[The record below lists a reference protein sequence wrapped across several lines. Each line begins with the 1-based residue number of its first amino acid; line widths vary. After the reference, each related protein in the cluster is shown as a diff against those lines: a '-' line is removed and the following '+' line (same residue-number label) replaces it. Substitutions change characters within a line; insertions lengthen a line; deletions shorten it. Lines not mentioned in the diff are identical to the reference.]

1 MYQRILECSKIQT
14 GLHLSNLPRL
24 PGLPSLDSMPLR
36 CLLFSSDEAMA
47 EPIRQV
53 LTELGVE
60 AEHCQNPVDAVER
73 VTTQL
78 FQIVITDWQDQPE
91 AAFLLKTARDLKAAA
106 RPLTLAIVSEENR
119 PHALQAGANSVL
131 LKPIRPDQ
139 VRDTMSTACEL
150 LRSKLQTPTPTNTR
164 TPSPPGTIAAAGPG
178 TAAGASPAPAFAIQ
192 APEKLRAGEFL
203 QSPTS
208 RPGAQF
214 DTESELRQPIE
225 ASSPVDS
232 LTELEPMAA
241 AVQDIPEVKPERH
254 EPLTG
259 WAALQARL
267 TKSAPAP
274 PAGLAAAAPAT
285 SQEASARNELLS
297 FEDPSSFA
305 PQAAT
310 SEEQKFP
317 AQEQPTVKPVAVAF
331 RASVGNDA
339 ADVAPESDA
348 PRAKRGKIY
357 LLALALVSVALIAV
371 PRTRESLRQLSR
383 TGARA
388 ALRWLNPPPAPLPQT
403 VTQHDSFG
411 QPDDE
416 YKLPA
421 NGNIP
426 DSTTDPSKIEV
437 VPVVDPTAKPDK
449 SAAASSNQTQT
460 ATGAQP
466 PPEQAPAASGQNAPV
481 DQSSAASTPSAQNQ
495 AAASP
500 AIAVPSAGAPINQ
513 ASAGLAP
520 ATPAPA
526 APAALGAPMPTQA
539 APTFPASAQQSTSAI
554 QHEVQPVSL
563 APIRSSSP
571 SPHVPASEMAGIPSS
586 LRSQVA
592 STTPEMSGA
601 KSDDAVGSSLQPVSL
616 PESAIRA
623 LLAQSPDP
631 EYPAAAKASGQQG
644 SVVLQVLIGPDG
656 AVQDAKFMQG
666 SFVFARAAIDA
677 VKQWRFKPYSTNGRA
692 VSVQSV
698 ITLNFKPSA

>member
-1 MYQRILECSKIQT
+1 LESSKIRS

-24 PGLPSLDSMPLR
+24 LRLPSLDNMPLR
-36 CLLFSSDEAMA
+36 CLLFSSDEAMTA
-47 EPIRQV
+47 PIRQV
-53 LTELGVE
+53 LSELGVE
-60 AEHCQNPVDAVER
+60 AEYCQNPVDAVER

-106 RPLTLAIVSEENR
+106 RPLTLAIVNEENR

-131 LKPIRPDQ
+131 LKPIRPEQ

-150 LRSKLQTPTPTNTR
+150 LRSKLQTAAPTSTR
-164 TPSPPGTIAAAGPG
+164 TPLQPGTVPGKITAAGPS
-178 TAAGASPAPAFAIQ
+178 AAAPAPAFTAQ

-203 QSPTS
+203 QPMAS

-214 DTESELRQPIE
+214 DTESEAREAIE
-225 ASSPVDS
+225 TSSRPVDS

-241 AVQDIPEVKPERH
+241 AVQEIPEAKLERQ
-254 EPLTG
+254 EALTG

-267 TKSAPAP
+267 TKSAPAAGP
-274 PAGLAAAAPAT
+274 PIPREAATQNEFLSYEAAT
-285 SQEASARNELLS
+285 
-297 FEDPSSFA
+297 SFA
-305 PQAAT
+305 PPSAA
-310 SEEQKFP
+310 SQEPKFP
-317 AQEQPTVKPVAVAF
+317 TPAEQQPASERAVAP
-331 RASVGNDA
+331 ASQVSVRDA
-339 ADVAPESDA
+339 ASDPAPEPVV

-357 LLALALVSVALIAV
+357 VLALALVSVALVAV
-371 PRTRESLRQLSR
+371 PRTRERLREISR

-403 VTQHDSFG
+403 VPQHDSFG

-421 NGNIP
+421 TGNIP

-449 SAAASSNQTQT
+449 SAASSGTSAQA

-466 PPEQAPAASGQNAPV
+466 PSEQPPANGGNAAADQKSAASPPAPQIPAVAAPSFAAPINPAAAPSGNGPGNPAPAASANVTTVAPPQSVPVQSVSSPQPAPV
-481 DQSSAASTPSAQNQ
+481 AQHQVQPAAS
-495 AAASP
+495 
-500 AIAVPSAGAPINQ
+500 
-513 ASAGLAP
+513 
-520 ATPAPA
+520 
-526 APAALGAPMPTQA
+526 APM
-539 APTFPASAQQSTSAI
+539 
-554 QHEVQPVSL
+554 
-563 APIRSSSP
+563 RNSSP
-571 SPHVPASEMAGIPSS
+571 PHAVSASEMAGIPSS
-586 LRSQVA
+586 LKSQIA
-592 STTPEMSGA
+592 STAPEMSGA
-601 KSDDAVGSSLQPVSL
+601 KPDDAVGSSLEPVSL
-616 PESAIRA
+616 PESAIRS
-623 LLAQSPDP
+623 LLAQAPNP

-677 VKQWRFKPYSTNGRA
+677 VKQWRFKPYSMNGRA

-698 ITLNFKPSA
+698 ITLSFKP